1 MRELLNTVRHP
12 GNAGLS
18 DSRVLGAVLNAP
30 AFLSGL
36 GDEHLNVIRDRAC
49 EALHPA
55 QTEKHRWLRKA
66 LDEVRNGVQATK
78 RAVLER
84 TGVRED
90 SDGQLQNQPASGQAA

>member
-1 MRELLNTVRHP
+1 MKSM
-12 GNAGLS
+12 S

-36 GDEHLNVIRDRAC
+36 GDEHLNMIRDRAS

-66 LDEVRNGVQATK
+66 LDEVRNGIQATK

-84 TGVRED
+84 TGTREGT
-90 SDGQLQNQPASGQAA
+90 DGQLQDQPASGRAA